1 MALKPGSGSLQG
13 RGSSVMVS
21 PTGAPSISLM
31 PAMTNPTSPVSSDS
45 ATSDF
50 GVKRP
55 SLSTWWARPV
65 VQTRIFCPVRSEP
78 FTTRTSDTT
87 PT

>member
-1 MALKPGSGSLQG
+1 
-13 RGSSVMVS
+13 VIVS

-31 PAMTNPTSPVSSDS
+31 PAITNPTSPADSVGSD
-45 ATSDF
+45 TDF

-55 SLSTWWARPV
+55 SLSISWLRPV
-65 VQTRIFCPVRSEP
+65 DITRIFSPTRSTP
-78 FTTRTSDTT
+78 LTTRTSDTT

>member
-1 MALKPGSGSLQG
+1 
-13 RGSSVMVS
+13 MVS

-31 PAMTNPTSPVSSDS
+31 PATTKPTSPALSSRITTDL
-45 ATSDF
+45 

-55 SLSTWWARPV
+55 SLSIVWLRPV
-65 VQTRIFCPVRSEP
+65 DMTRIFSPVRSTP
-78 FTTRTSDTT
+78 FMTRTSETT